1 MRMMGNR
8 GRYSSLKNLLLVSL
22 LAVVAS
28 LLMLGAARAETPAY
42 SPETNN
48 GRDAVTIESCKGEQ
62 FEVRVRDKEMFGL
75 INDYRLSIARKAFC
89 PNPKLYK
96 AALGHSRDMADRGYS
111 GHVTPE
117 GKTPTMRVREA
128 GHLDYEVGLGEVLAG
143 QSTTST
149 PQKAFN
155 AWMNSPGHKAILSDD
170 FGSKPEIGIGT
181 ADATRYGGPDIGEYE
196 WTYWTANIT
205 GATIVPPPPP
215 VYTNPGP
222 VTKPNPNTSPS
233 RKVVP
238 NVKPSISGVKFSDTN
253 TKSQQFTR
261 PRIQAIVRDKETN
274 LRAGQI
280 KVRVDNKKVRVRYS
294 RANNK
299 MIVKAPKLR
308 RGKHVVKIQAT
319 DGKLLAT
326 KLVKF
331 RVR

>member
-8 GRYSSLKNLLLVSL
+8 GRYGSLKNLLLVSL

-28 LLMLGAARAETPAY
+28 LLMLGSARAETPAY

-48 GRDAVTIESCKGEQ
+48 GRDAVTLQSCEGEQ
-62 FEVRVRDKEMFGL
+62 FEVQVRDKEMFGL
-75 INDYRLSIARKAFC
+75 INDYRMSIAKKAFC

-96 AALGHSRDMADRGYS
+96 AALGHSRDMADRGYY

-128 GHLDYEVGLGEVLAG
+128 GHLDYENGLGEVLMG
-143 QSTTST
+143 QPTTSS

-155 AWMNSPGHKAILSDD
+155 AWMNSPGHKAVLSGD

-181 ADATRYGGPDIGEYE
+181 ADATRYGGPDIGDYE
-196 WTYWTANIT
+196 WTYWTADIT
-205 GATIVPPPPP
+205 GATIKQPPPPGGS
-215 VYTNPGP
+215 NPDP
-222 VTKPNPNTSPS
+222 VTKPNPNT
-233 RKVVP
+233 
-238 NVKPSISGVKFSDTN
+238 KPSISGVKFSDTN
-253 TKSQQFTR
+253 TKSQKFTR
-261 PRIQAIVRDKETN
+261 PRIQAIVSDKETN